1 MELHGVECIELR
13 EGHVILPEERAA
25 GLDEDLANLDR
36 RHESVVPQEALYVG
50 LHELFDGHR
59 EGVVQHFG
67 RFAFGR
73 AKQETEEGPGRR
85 PRQFLEVGQTTG
97 SLEIGEDAEI

>member
-1 MELHGVECIELR
+1 MELHRVERIELR

-25 GLDEDLANLDR
+25 GLHEDLANLDG

-73 AKQETEEGPGRR
+73 AKQKTEEGPG
-85 PRQFLEVGQTTG
+85 
-97 SLEIGEDAEI
+97 

>member
-73 AKQETEEGPGRR
+73 AKQKTEEGPG
-85 PRQFLEVGQTTG
+85 
-97 SLEIGEDAEI
+97 